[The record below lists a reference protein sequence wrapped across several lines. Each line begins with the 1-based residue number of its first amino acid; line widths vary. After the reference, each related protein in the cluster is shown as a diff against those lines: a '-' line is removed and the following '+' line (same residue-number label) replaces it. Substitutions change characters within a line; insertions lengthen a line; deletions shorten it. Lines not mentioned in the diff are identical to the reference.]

1 MPICQ
6 FIITIDDLINNAN
19 ETKNGGY
26 TLQSIT
32 VGNATVG
39 NPGAVARVCNLPQG
53 KYICSV
59 SNCSIVSGAFHTN
72 RTVNPQLITI
82 DSSRFLFPNNGVR
95 GLTFSNTGQLSD
107 ISGRPSFE
115 INIAGG
121 LIDLSIQIN
130 QYGTDINANNHSV
143 EAPWTLDTTATW
155 TSAEFAYILLT
166 LDVVLKDSHA
176 LFNMAK
182 NIK

>member
-6 FIITIDDLINNAN
+6 FIITIDDLLNNAN

-32 VGNATVG
+32 VGNPTVG
-39 NPGAVARVCNLPQG
+39 NPGAVARQCNLPQG
-53 KYICSV
+53 KYQCFV
-59 SNCSIVSGAFHTN
+59 SGCSIVSGAFQN
-72 RTVNPQLITI
+72 NGSVNPQIITI

-95 GLTFSNTGQLSD
+95 GLAFSNRGQLSD

-130 QYGTDINANNHSV
+130 QYGTDINANIV
-143 EAPWTLDTTATW
+143 APFTLDTTATW
-155 TSAEFAYILLT
+155 TSAQFSYIILT

-182 NIK
+182 DIR